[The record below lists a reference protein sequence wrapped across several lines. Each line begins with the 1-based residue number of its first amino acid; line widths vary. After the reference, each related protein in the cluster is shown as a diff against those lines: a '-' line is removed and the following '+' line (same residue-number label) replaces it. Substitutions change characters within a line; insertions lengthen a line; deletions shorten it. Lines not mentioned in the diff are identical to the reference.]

1 MSNQNIRDH
10 ARRLIMAKYEIKR
23 IQYKAIWQDRNLA
36 NSIRY
41 SSFFQL
47 SKINRNS
54 SLTRIR
60 NRCVITGRARS
71 VYNKMRI
78 SRIVFREL
86 AAKGAIMGVSKSSW

>member
-41 SSFFQL
+41 NSFFQL

-78 SRIVFREL
+78 SRIVFREF
-86 AAKGAIMGVSKSSW
+86 AAKGAIMGVNKSSW

>member
-1 MSNQNIRDH
+1 MSNQKIRDH

-23 IQYKAIWQDRNLA
+23 IQHKAIWQDRNLA
-36 NSIRY
+36 NSVRY

-78 SRIVFREL
+78 SRIVFREF
-86 AAKGAIMGVSKSSW
+86 AAKGAIMGVCKSSW

>member
-23 IQYKAIWQDRNLA
+23 TQYKAIWQDINLP

-41 SSFFQL
+41 SSFFKL
-47 SKINRNS
+47 SQINRNS

>member
-23 IQYKAIWQDRNLA
+23 IQYKAIWQDINLA

-78 SRIVFREL
+78 SRIVFREF
-86 AAKGAIMGVSKSSW
+86 AAKGAIMGVNKSSW